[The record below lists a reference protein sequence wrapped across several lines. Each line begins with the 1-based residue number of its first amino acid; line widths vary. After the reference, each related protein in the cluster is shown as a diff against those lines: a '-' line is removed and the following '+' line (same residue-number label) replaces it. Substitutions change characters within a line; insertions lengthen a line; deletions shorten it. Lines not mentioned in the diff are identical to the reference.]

1 MGVMVEMNSSLNKR
15 RLPMVNVVVLT
26 NDIYLC
32 NSNSVTEVTGKN
44 LGMAFVLI
52 R

>member
-15 RLPMVNVVVLT
+15 RLLMVNVVVLT

-32 NSNSVTEVTGKN
+32 NSNSVREVTARIWEWR
-44 LGMAFVLI
+44 LC
-52 R
+52 